1 MNKVYLCIDLK
12 SFYASVECTER
23 NLNPLTTNLVVADS
37 SRTEKTICL
46 AVTPSLKQ
54 YGLSGRSRLYEV
66 VQKVREINYQ
76 RKKNNNY
83 RPFKD
88 KSYDIDKLNIDK
100 SLELDFIIAKPR
112 MNLYIEYSTKIYN
125 IYLKYIS
132 KEDIHVYSIDEV
144 FMDIT
149 NYLDYY
155 KLSPNEL
162 ATKIVMDIYKTTG
175 ITATCGIGTNMYLA
189 KVAMDILAKHEKPN
203 REGVRI
209 ASLDEIT
216 YRERLWEYTPLT
228 DFWRVGRG
236 ISNKLSKNN
245 IYTMGDLALYSLSNE
260 DKLFKLF
267 GINAELLID
276 HAWGYEP
283 CRIKDIKSYKPD
295 NNSLSSGQVLHTPY
309 DYNKTKII
317 VKEMT
322 EELVLDIVSK
332 HLLTNQIVLTI
343 SYDIDNL
350 NNNYNGEITKDYYG
364 RYTPKPSHGSIKLD
378 NYTSS
383 SKVIIESI
391 NKLYTKIVNPSLLIR
406 RINIA
411 FINLITEEENNN
423 RINYTQLD
431 LFSNNNID
439 NKEEEKEDKK
449 IQETILSIKSK
460 YGKNSIL
467 KGSNL
472 LEDSTAIERNKM
484 IGGHNG

>member
-1 MNKVYLCIDLK
+1 M
-12 SFYASVECTER
+12 
-23 NLNPLTTNLVVADS
+23 
-37 SRTEKTICL
+37 
-46 AVTPSLKQ
+46 
-54 YGLSGRSRLYEV
+54 
-66 VQKVREINYQ
+66 
-76 RKKNNNY
+76 
-83 RPFKD
+83 
-88 KSYDIDKLNIDK
+88 
-100 SLELDFIIAKPR
+100 
-112 MNLYIEYSTKIYN
+112 
-125 IYLKYIS
+125 
-132 KEDIHVYSIDEV
+132 
-144 FMDIT
+144 
-149 NYLDYY
+149 
-155 KLSPNEL
+155 
-162 ATKIVMDIYKTTG
+162 
-175 ITATCGIGTNMYLA
+175 
-189 KVAMDILAKHEKPN
+189 
-203 REGVRI
+203 
-209 ASLDEIT
+209 
-216 YRERLWEYTPLT
+216 
-228 DFWRVGRG
+228 
-236 ISNKLSKNN
+236 
-245 IYTMGDLALYSLSNE
+245 
-260 DKLFKLF
+260 
-267 GINAELLID
+267 
-276 HAWGYEP
+276 
-283 CRIKDIKSYKPD
+283 KDIKSYKPD
-295 NNSLSSGQVLHTPY
+295 NNSLSSGQVLHCPY
-309 DYNKTKII
+309 NYNKTKLI

-383 SKVIIESI
+383 SKVILSSI
-391 NKLYTKIVNPSLLIR
+391 NKLYTKIVNPNLLIR

>member
-23 NLNPLTTNLVVADS
+23 NLNPLTTNLVVADF

-66 VQKVREINYQ
+66 VQRVREINYQ

-155 KLSPNEL
+155 KLSPSRL
-162 ATKIVMDIYKTTG
+162 ATKIVMDIYNTTG

-209 ASLDEIT
+209 AYLDEIT
-216 YRERLWEYTPLT
+216 YRERLWEHTPLT

-236 ISNKLSKNN
+236 ISNKLNKNN
-245 IYTMGDLALYSLSNE
+245 IYTMGDLALYSLTNE
-260 DKLFKLF
+260 DKLYKLF
-267 GINAELLID
+267 GVNAELLID

-283 CRIKDIKSYKPD
+283 CTMKDIKCYKPD
-295 NNSLSSGQVLHTPY
+295 NNSLSSGQVLHCPY
-309 DYNKTKII
+309 DYNKTKLI

-391 NKLYTKIVNPSLLIR
+391 NKLYTKIVNSNLLIR

>member
-23 NLNPLTTNLVVADS
+23 NLNPLTTNLVVADF

-66 VQKVREINYQ
+66 VQRVREINYQ

-112 MNLYIEYSTKIYN
+112 MNLYIEYSIKIYN

-132 KEDIHVYSIDEV
+132 KADIHVYSIDEV

-155 KLSPNEL
+155 KLSPSRL
-162 ATKIVMDIYKTTG
+162 ATKIVMDIYNTTG

-209 ASLDEIT
+209 ASLDEII
-216 YRERLWEYTPLT
+216 YRERLWEHTPLT

-236 ISNKLSKNN
+236 ISNKLNKNN
-245 IYTMGDLALYSLSNE
+245 IYTMGDLALYSLTNE
-260 DKLFKLF
+260 DKLYKLF
-267 GINAELLID
+267 GVNAELLID

-283 CRIKDIKSYKPD
+283 CTMKDIKCYKPD
-295 NNSLSSGQVLHTPY
+295 NNSLSSGQVLHLPY
-309 DYNKTKII
+309 DYNKTKLI

-391 NKLYTKIVNPSLLIR
+391 NKLYTKIVNSNLLIR